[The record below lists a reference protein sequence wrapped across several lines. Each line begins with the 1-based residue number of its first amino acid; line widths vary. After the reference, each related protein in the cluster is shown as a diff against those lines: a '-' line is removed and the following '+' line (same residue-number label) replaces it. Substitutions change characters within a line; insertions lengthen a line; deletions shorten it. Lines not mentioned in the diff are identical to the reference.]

1 MMKEQSVDFIE
12 GYVFNTLDRK
22 IFKHDQQQGVEQL
35 FTVEAQVPLLWMGIR
50 NYIPLSSIGKA
61 KLQAVFN
68 IMVDVAKSLDS
79 KLHDIFLKKEFST
92 TVAQDRQYIKFFT
105 QVRTDVVKKMTVS
118 EIESALGY
126 KVEIVADEIKH
137 FWEHHKCTPGG
148 IHDTYI
154 CSHCGYETGWTT
166 PRCPSCGEQMQVTG
180 GNIK

>member
-1 MMKEQSVDFIE
+1 MMKEQSAEFIE
-12 GYVFNTLDRK
+12 GYVFNALERK
-22 IFKHDQQQGVEQL
+22 IIKHDQEKGIEEV
-35 FTVEAQVPLLWMGIR
+35 FTVETCVPLLWAGIR
-50 NYIPLSSIGKA
+50 NYIPLASIGKA

-105 QVRTDVVKKMTVS
+105 QVRTDVVKRMTVS

-137 FWEHHKCTPGG
+137 FWKHHKHTPGG

-166 PRCPSCGEQMQVTG
+166 PRCPSCGEQLQITG
-180 GNIK
+180 GEK